1 MSDLTPQDDENGI
14 RSSLE
19 SAFQTAEDATPNENP
34 NEVLSDQAVET
45 TEQKAERSRDAT
57 GKFAKAAT
65 EPTETPVEADKTIQ
79 PKASPKS
86 LKKELADKHWATL
99 DPELQD
105 ALLQRDSDYEKGID
119 GYRGH
124 AEKGQAFERLTSP
137 YMATINQLGATPEQA
152 AEHLFKTDHALRY
165 GTPQQKVQIISNIF
179 RDYNIN
185 PQEAFNY
192 LQNGAPQVNPEI
204 APVYQE
210 LQALKNQQQVFMR
223 EQQAREQQALTSEIE
238 RAKEG
243 KEHFDI
249 VREDMAALLQAGRA
263 KDLDDAYDKAIWAR
277 PDLRETLLQQER
289 DKAMKSATNTAQ
301 ATRSQAAAVSVKG
314 SSPVS
319 SAAQP
324 DNLRD
329 LIASQF

>member
-1 MSDLTPQDDENGI
+1 MSDLTPQDDENDI

-19 SAFQTAEDATPNENP
+19 SAFQTAEDATPNETI
-34 NEVLSDQAVET
+34 NEVLPEQTVET
-45 TEQKAERSRDAT
+45 TEQKAERARDTT

-65 EPTETPVEADKTIQ
+65 EPTIEADKTIQ
-79 PKASPKS
+79 PKPSPKS

-179 RDYNIN
+179 KDYNIN

-192 LQNGAPQVNPEI
+192 LQNGEPQVDPQL

-210 LQALKNQQQVFMR
+210 LQSLKRQQQSWQQ

-243 KEHFDI
+243 KVHFDI

-289 DKAMKSATNTAQ
+289 DKAIKSATNTAQ
-301 ATRSQAAAVSVKG
+301 ASRSQAAAVSVKG

-319 SAAQP
+319 TSAQP